1 LRREGSKAIETLND
15 RLTALLAS
23 RREIAVWN
31 AAYEQCIEQLAANGF
46 LTQVLAEGA
55 VFPDFMLPSAE
66 GGVDRSGA
74 RARPRPG
81 RDLLFSWRMVS
92 VL

>member
-46 LTQVLAEGA
+46 LTQAADL
-55 VFPDFMLPSAE
+55 
-66 GGVDRSGA
+66 SGEP
-74 RARPRPG
+74 ARPRPG